1 MSEEN
6 KDLSIE
12 FAKKAE
18 QITAL
23 LENIKR
29 PREKGPYVGELVEHK
44 GVASFE
50 FSMPIP
56 IVMAVLSPYCKSI
69 DILPT
74 LVFPSATDYVSGV
87 AFLNTRAFSATEA
100 YEFVNDA
107 IAEIKKVVAERIAEQ
122 KQEQSLSVFS
132 SFVNELKED

>member
-1 MSEEN
+1 MSKDE
-6 KDLSIE
+6 DLSIE

-18 QITAL
+18 QIIAL
-23 LENIKR
+23 LESIKR
-29 PREKGPYVGELVEHK
+29 PREKGPYVGSLMQNK
-44 GVASFE
+44 GIASFE

-74 LVFPSATDYVSGV
+74 LTFPSATEYVSGV
-87 AFLNTRAFSATEA
+87 AFLNTHAFDATEA

-132 SFVNELKED
+132 SFVNELQED